1 MSPRVNVSDVRK
13 YSIDSTAIQDLIE
26 LPETG
31 MGFQI
36 VEARIWGGATPLLV
50 FNASEAI
57 DISQLGLEMSQ
68 EPDVVLRNGLRI
80 INAMRSGIVETMIME
95 PGPTGFKLL
104 SSRIPLVAAATA
116 AVAAPMAALPS
127 SLVKTVTLIVN
138 RAFHRFS
145 AYNPDR
151 RVNPTTGSF
160 VAGTYAAPA
169 SEVPYVPTGFV
180 AVGRFALPVNR
191 PASHHYEIE
200 SPVGTLV
207 HFGTVAPAFG
217 QAGGGVEAFF
227 PNAVTNVAARP
238 TPPSRLPDE

>member
-1 MSPRVNVSDVRK
+1 MDQN
-13 YSIDSTAIQDLIE
+13 AIQDLIN

-36 VEARIWGGATPLLV
+36 VEARIWGATKPLLV

-57 DISQLGLEMSQ
+57 DISQLGLEMGQ
-68 EPDVVLRNGLRI
+68 EPDAVLKNGLRI
-80 INAMRSGIVETMIME
+80 INAMQTGIVQTMIMA
-95 PGPTGFKLL
+95 PGPTGFNLL
-104 SSRIPLVAAATA
+104 NSRIPLVAAAA
-116 AVAAPMAALPS
+116 AAAKGPVAALPS
-127 SLVKTVTLIVN
+127 SLVKTVTLTAN
-138 RAFHRFS
+138 RVFHRFS

-151 RVNPTTGSF
+151 RVNPTTGNF

-180 AVGRFALPVNR
+180 AVGRFALPLNL
-191 PASHHYEIE
+191 PASHHYEVE
-200 SPVGTLV
+200 APVGTLV

-227 PNAVTNVAARP
+227 PNAVTNAAD
-238 TPPSRLPDE
+238 PPVPPLRLPDE